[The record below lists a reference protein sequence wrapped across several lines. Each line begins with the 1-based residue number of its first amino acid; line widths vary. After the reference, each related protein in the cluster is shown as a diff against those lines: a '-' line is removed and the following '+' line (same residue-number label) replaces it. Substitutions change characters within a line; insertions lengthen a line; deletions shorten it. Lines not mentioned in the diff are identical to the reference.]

1 MNSEVMLKD
10 LLLEP
15 RLDTLRER
23 EGGEREE
30 RGGEEREG
38 GERGGGVNYYLSIHY
53 VHVFSGI
60 HIARKK
66 LRFNE
71 DFLRTVLA
79 TLLA

>member
-1 MNSEVMLKD
+1 MLKD

-38 GERGGGVNYYLSIHY
+38 GERGGGVNYYLAIHY
-53 VHVFSGI
+53 VHVFLW
-60 HIARKK
+60 HPYHTQ
-66 LRFNE
+66 E
-71 DFLRTVLA
+71 TEVQ
-79 TLLA
+79 